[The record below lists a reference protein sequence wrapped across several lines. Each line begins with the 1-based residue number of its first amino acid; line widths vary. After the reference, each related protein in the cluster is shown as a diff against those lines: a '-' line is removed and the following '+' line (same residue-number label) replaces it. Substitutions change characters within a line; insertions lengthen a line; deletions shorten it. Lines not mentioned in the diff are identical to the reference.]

1 MSSPVIVQGTAV
13 ASPYDHGSPVDD
25 HGSPVDDFTKGEKQ
39 ESRCRDAWAAVLLY
53 INVAAMAGVAATLG
67 KTAIEGVFSDVVS
80 DDVVSEGSEVDL
92 SGYANATAVTG
103 VVSLVFAGLS
113 FLVLLAIPQF
123 IIKFS
128 LFFSIGGQ
136 VAIAAA
142 CIYYQVWTA
151 AGLAVVFL
159 LITLCYVKAIWS
171 RIPFATVRSF
181 VFMLGA

>member
-1 MSSPVIVQGTAV
+1 MPLQDLHTVQ
-13 ASPYDHGSPVDD
+13 
-25 HGSPVDDFTKGEKQ
+25 
-39 ESRCRDAWAAVLLY
+39 
-53 INVAAMAGVAATLG
+53 
-67 KTAIEGVFSDVVS
+67 
-80 DDVVSEGSEVDL
+80 L
-92 SGYANATAVTG
+92 SITVCI
-103 VVSLVFAGLS
+103 LS

-128 LFFSIGGQ
+128 LFFSIGVQ

-142 CIYYQVWTA
+142 CIYYQVWIG

-159 LITLCYVKAIWS
+159 LVTLCYVKAIWS

>member
-67 KTAIEGVFSDVVS
+67 KTAIEGVFAANSDVS
-80 DDVVSEGSEVDL
+80 DGSEVDL

-159 LITLCYVKAIWS
+159 LVTLCYVKAIWS